1 MNKFSIL
8 AGLRRCAVTLALVF
22 TASALFTAPANAGAE
37 GLYFAGKLGL
47 NFQSLD
53 NANRGLSGEKDQT
66 IGIGAAMGYD
76 FYPLA
81 AMPVRVEL
89 ELMYQTEAKYTNA
102 GTTLKDSIST
112 VFVNGF
118 YDFHTGT
125 IFTPYVGLGIGT
137 AWVDSEGSV
146 NGYGTG
152 TNTESN
158 FAWNIGAGLGIEL
171 DYNLSFDI
179 NYRYAG
185 FGTART
191 GSSALGVADGSLRTH
206 QVLAGLR
213 YTF

>member
-53 NANRGLSGEKDQT
+53 NANHGLSGEKDQT

-81 AMPVRVEL
+81 TMPVRVEL

-179 NYRYAG
+179 HYRYVG

-191 GSSALGVADGSLRTH
+191 GSSARGVADGSLRTH

>member
-1 MNKFSIL
+1 M
-8 AGLRRCAVTLALVF
+8 
-22 TASALFTAPANAGAE
+22 
-37 GLYFAGKLGL
+37 
-47 NFQSLD
+47 
-53 NANRGLSGEKDQT
+53 
-66 IGIGAAMGYD
+66 
-76 FYPLA
+76 
-81 AMPVRVEL
+81 
-89 ELMYQTEAKYTNA
+89 
-102 GTTLKDSIST
+102 
-112 VFVNGF
+112 
-118 YDFHTGT
+118 
-125 IFTPYVGLGIGT
+125 
-137 AWVDSEGSV
+137 DSEGSV

-191 GSSALGVADGSLRTH
+191 GSSARGVADGSLRTH